1 MVRKTL
7 KVVDVDTSYDDVVD
21 EVVGNADDAVV
32 EETPQTVDSVAPEET
47 PEAAPEETV
56 EVTNVEKP
64 KKTQPMGTCEACGK
78 TMTMKNLK
86 YAHKFICS
94 AVKPAN
100 VPAVEVLE
108 VSSSGEEEAP
118 VAPPKPK
125 AKAKAVKKAV
135 VVSAEPDVK
144 NLPKK
149 TIEKKPKPAVEKAKP
164 KAQAKP
170 AAKPE
175 PEQLVPMRK
184 PRAIVRA
191 EHYAKLASHAL
202 P

>member
-1 MVRKTL
+1 MSQDNITF
-7 KVVDVDTSYDDVVD
+7 TIS
-21 EVVGNADDAVV
+21 E
-32 EETPQTVDSVAPEET
+32 PFPEET
-47 PEAAPEETV
+47 PEAAPEEI
-56 EVTNVEKP
+56 EVAPVEKP
-64 KKTQPMGTCEACGK
+64 KKSQPMGTCDACGK

-94 AVKPAN
+94 AMKPAD

-108 VSSSGEEEAP
+108 LSSSGEEEAP
-118 VAPPKPK
+118 VTPPKPK
-125 AKAKAVKKAV
+125 AKARAVKKAV
-135 VVSAEPDVK
+135 VVTAEPEVN

-149 TIEKKPKPAVEKAKP
+149 TIEKKPKPPAEKPKPKP
-164 KAQAKP
+164 KAKSV
-170 AAKPE
+170 AKPE